1 MAAAAPGRWYAILKM
16 LEAEVAAA
24 AAGGGGGSGG
34 GGGGGIGRAVQ
45 VDSINNRV
53 ESASSYGLS
62 A

>member
-53 ESASSYGLS
+53 ESA
-62 A
+62 